1 MEKSLIK
8 KTINDMKMKKKVS
21 KAFGKKQYLL
31 GSDEYGNFYW
41 LEEAKFNCGWYWGGG
56 CVETF
61 TNNQNPARA
70 KDIQSH
76 QHFDKMFLGN
86 GNNCNYDA
94 FKKFFVRTPLSDAEI
109 WQLLELM
116 KSFYIAREYSNMI
129 YRGGANISQNWVS
142 VTIKSECE
150 YNRINELVIPV
161 IMNEVYKILGGEN
174 E

>member
-41 LEEAKFNCGWYWGGG
+41 LEEAKFDCGWYWGGG
-56 CVETF
+56 YVETF

-76 QHFDKMFLGN
+76 HHFDEMFLDN
-86 GNNCNYDA
+86 GHCDT
-94 FKKFFVRTPLSDAEI
+94 FKKFFVHTPLSDTEI
-109 WQLLELM
+109 WRLLELM
-116 KSFYIAREYSNMI
+116 KSFYIAREYSDMI
-129 YRGGANISQNWVS
+129 YRGGAHISNNLVS
-142 VTIKSECE
+142 VTIQSETE
-150 YNRINELVIPV
+150 YKRINEVVIPA
-161 IMNEVYKILGGEN
+161 IMNAVYEILGGEN